1 MPLRHHSLVAWQRAD
16 ELFVILH
23 KLTIERFPRYER
35 FELGSQTRRAA
46 FSVAANIVE
55 GCAREHRREWLQLLN
70 PAQASLS
77 ELGYCLHVAR
87 RLGYVDEPQYQ
98 TLELAVRQ
106 VSAPLNG
113 FIKSVRDGTAR

>member
-70 PAQASLS
+70 TAQASLA